1 MWYSHGPSLK
11 ILSNLKSK
19 LQTIFQTFT
28 DLNYLVDLAH
38 DTLYQRENT
47 AKVRISIQVLSSKNY
62 SSFRSFMKYKDEPVP
77 HHEHDQN
84 QLIQIK
90 VTTINLPFTLT

>member
-19 LQTIFQTFT
+19 LETISQTFN
-28 DLNYLVDLAH
+28 DFYYLVDLAH

-47 AKVRISIQVLSSKNY
+47 AKVSISIQVLSSKNY
-62 SSFRSFMKYKDEPVP
+62 SSFRNLMKCKDEPVP

-84 QLIQIK
+84 QPIQTK
-90 VTTINLPFTLT
+90 VTTINLTFTLA